1 MLKYGLV
8 WFSGVFTSTANQNW
22 MAGRGCIELKTG
34 PTEPGS
40 NSVQTELNLQ
50 FSLDFLSGKE
60 ECGEVFTSVCYAGK
74 HVGGTFQVRNACLIV
89 VSILTPAWHWWCRH
103 FRAAGVMGNVLVK
116 YSWLAL
122 NCAHSYSLHPFI
134 HACTYP
140 YLLLWIYYLYF
151 IYYLLH
157 PSYTSLLL

>member
-1 MLKYGLV
+1 
-8 WFSGVFTSTANQNW
+8 

-50 FSLDFLSGKE
+50 FSLDVLSGKE

-89 VSILTPAWHWWCRH
+89 VSILTPAWH
-103 FRAAGVMGNVLVK
+103 
-116 YSWLAL
+116 
-122 NCAHSYSLHPFI
+122 
-134 HACTYP
+134 
-140 YLLLWIYYLYF
+140 
-151 IYYLLH
+151 
-157 PSYTSLLL
+157 